1 LAKIPSSPGKICKNL
16 GKMCVNLGKIAVCSF
31 DFAKMASK
39 IKVKL
44 GEIWEVW
51 VKFGRNGG

>member
-1 LAKIPSSPGKICKNL
+1 
-16 GKMCVNLGKIAVCSF
+16 MCANLGKIAVCSF

-44 GEIWEVW
+44 EEIWEVW